1 MFFYEVGALILTP
14 LMYLIY
20 TKYFRKK
27 ELQEIV
33 SQDLEE

>member
-1 MFFYEVGALILTP
+1 MMNDMFFYEVGALILTP

-27 ELQEIV
+27 EL
-33 SQDLEE
+33 